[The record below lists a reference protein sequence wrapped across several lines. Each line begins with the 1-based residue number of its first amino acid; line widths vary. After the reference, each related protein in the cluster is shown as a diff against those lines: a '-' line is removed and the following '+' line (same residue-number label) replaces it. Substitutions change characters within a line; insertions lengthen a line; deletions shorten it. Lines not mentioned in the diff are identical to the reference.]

1 LDKILD
7 IEILSPEKLVYKG
20 LAMVVTVPGVDGLF
34 QVLNMHAPMVSMFE
48 TGVITVQDEKGNKI
62 NFSTRGGVAEVLKNK
77 VTILAD
83 TAEAKDDID
92 VERAQNSMK
101 RAEERL
107 GSGEKNIDRERAKFS
122 LQRARIRLKVAGV
135 LK

>member
-1 LDKILD
+1 MDKILD
-7 IEILSPEKLVYKG
+7 IEILSPEKTVFKG

-34 QVLNMHAPMVSMFE
+34 QVLNLHAPMVSMFE
-48 TGVITVQDEKGNKI
+48 TGIITVQDEKGNKI
-62 NFSTRGGVAEVLKNK
+62 NFSTRGGVAEVLDNK

-83 TAEAKDDID
+83 AAEAKEDID
-92 VERAQNSMK
+92 VERAENAAK

-107 GSGEKNIDRERAKFS
+107 GSGDKNIDRERAKLS
-122 LQRARIRLKVAGV
+122 LHRARIRLKVAGV

>member
-1 LDKILD
+1 MEKILD
-7 IEILSPEKLVYKG
+7 IEILSPEKMVYKG
-20 LAMVVTVPGVDGLF
+20 LAMVVTVPGVEGLF

-48 TGVITVQDEKGNKI
+48 PGIITVQDEKGNKI

-77 VTILAD
+77 VTVLAD

-92 VERAQNSMK
+92 VERARNSMK

-107 GSGEKNIDRERAKFS
+107 GSGGKDIDRERAKLS

>member
-1 LDKILD
+1 MDKILD

>member
-1 LDKILD
+1 MDKILD
-7 IEILSPEKLVYKG
+7 IEILSPEKTVFKG

-48 TGVITVQDEKGNKI
+48 TGIITVQDEKGNKI
-62 NFSTRGGVAEVLKNK
+62 HFSTRGGVAEVLDNK

-83 TAEAKDDID
+83 AAEAKDDID
-92 VERAQNSMK
+92 VERAEKAAK
-101 RAEERL
+101 RAEDRL
-107 GSGEKNIDRERAKFS
+107 GSGDKSIDRERAKLS

>member
-1 LDKILD
+1 MDKILD
-7 IEILSPEKLVYKG
+7 IEILSPEKMVFKG

-48 TGVITVQDEKGNKI
+48 AGVITVQDEKGNRI

-77 VTILAD
+77 VSILAD

-92 VERAQNSMK
+92 VERARNSMK

-107 GSGEKNIDRERAKFS
+107 GSGGKHIDRERAKLS

>member
-1 LDKILD
+1 
-7 IEILSPEKLVYKG
+7 
-20 LAMVVTVPGVDGLF
+20 
-34 QVLNMHAPMVSMFE
+34 MHAPMVSMFE
-48 TGVITVQDEKGNKI
+48 IGVITVQDEKGNKI
-62 NFSTRGGVAEVLKNK
+62 YFSTRGGVAEVLKNK

-92 VERAQNSMK
+92 VERARNSMK

-107 GSGEKNIDRERAKFS
+107 GSGEKYIDRERAKFS